1 MKVRMIKRARTL
13 VLYAAL
19 LCGMVFS
26 AMTLTSNT
34 AYAAC
39 DCQRIAQD
47 VSSYCSVYGGV
58 QYFYC
63 DPTFLR
69 FKCAYSSWHGGPC
82 Q

>member
-1 MKVRMIKRARTL
+1 MRFQVVKRVRML
-13 VLYAAL
+13 SLYAAL
-19 LCGMVFS
+19 LCGMIFS
-26 AMTLTSNT
+26 AMTLAGNT

-63 DPTFLR
+63 TPSEMR
-69 FKCAYSSWHGGPC
+69 FKCAYSSFFGGPC